1 MNSTTLKTQLLSD
14 VLSRIE
20 WIHCSS
26 RCKSRMKTYGTFTL
40 IELLVVIAII
50 AILAGMLLPALNNAR
65 KKARDIAC
73 TNNERQ
79 LYPSMIMYT
88 DDNAGYLPGNSTDKS
103 YYYSKLLPYYKNT
116 TIMTSCRLQNA
127 KDSIVSGYDVYNQ
140 RNVSYGA
147 SYYTIPRSGYYK
159 LNRITL
165 PGRKILFGDSR
176 TQKQSGTSNGDEAT
190 TVNYTGA
197 YAPDFSRHGGYV
209 NFVFGDGHV
218 KPLAMLMSGTKLSYW
233 AHFLGICESMAD
245 TKPGQYDG
253 SMLNGI

>member
-1 MNSTTLKTQLLSD
+1 MRNNFSERFESE
-14 VLSRIE
+14 VR
-20 WIHCSS
+20 H
-26 RCKSRMKTYGTFTL
+26 GHFTL

-50 AILAGMLLPALNNAR
+50 AILAGMLLPALNNAK

-73 TNNERQ
+73 ANNERQ

-88 DDNAGYLPGNSTDKS
+88 GDYAEYLPGNSTDRS
-103 YYYSKLLPYYKNT
+103 YYYAKLLPYYKDLK
-116 TIMTSCRLQNA
+116 IMTSCRLQNA
-127 KDSIVSGYDVYNQ
+127 KDSIVSGYDTYNQ

-147 SYYTIPRSGYYK
+147 SFYTIPRSGYYK

-176 TQKQSGTSNGDEAT
+176 TQKQSGTSYGDEAT
-190 TVNYTGA
+190 AVSYKGD

-209 NFVFGDGHV
+209 NFVFGDGHA
-218 KPLAMLMSGTKLSYW
+218 KPLAMLMSGDKLAYW
-233 AHFLGICESMAD
+233 AHFLGICELMAG